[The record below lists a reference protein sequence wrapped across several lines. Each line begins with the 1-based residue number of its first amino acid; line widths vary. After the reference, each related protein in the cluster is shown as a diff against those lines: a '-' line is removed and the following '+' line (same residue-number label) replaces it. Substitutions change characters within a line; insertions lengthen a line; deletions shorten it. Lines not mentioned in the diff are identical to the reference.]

1 MPRPPHRN
9 AGTGTRQAAYAG
21 EASGPHCRQP
31 AALAFRG
38 VPPQSNSPP
47 DTVPGAG
54 RARHHERCSGA
65 RGTWS
70 QKREP
75 PAGLASP
82 PHRARVKLNRV
93 FFPR

>member
-1 MPRPPHRN
+1 MNQTNRSTNYERPCTTTH
-9 AGTGTRQAAYAG
+9 GI
-21 EASGPHCRQP
+21 EKELSILSVSGP
-31 AALAFRG
+31 G